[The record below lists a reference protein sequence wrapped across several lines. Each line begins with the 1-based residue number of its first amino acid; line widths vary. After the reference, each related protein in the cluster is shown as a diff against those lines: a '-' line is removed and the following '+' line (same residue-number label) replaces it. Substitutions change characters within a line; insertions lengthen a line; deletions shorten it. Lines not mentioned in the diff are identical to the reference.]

1 MRHHSIGTP
10 GMSPLLLGGL
20 MVAFV
25 GLLFDF
31 QDMVQGRAASS
42 RFHEACQ
49 GGVNPDVVL
58 SREQLAQ
65 LLAIPERDSRERVA
79 AVTGAPYCQ
88 LQSLQVRAGV
98 AAERQ
103 VYPLAF
109 DPETRLIILF
119 EGNEY
124 AGYRFSF
131 Q

>member
-1 MRHHSIGTP
+1 MKRHSIGTP
-10 GMSPLLLGGL
+10 GMPPLLMGGL
-20 MVAFV
+20 MIAFV
-25 GLLFDF
+25 GVLFDF
-31 QDMVQGRAASS
+31 RGELPGKATGNS
-42 RFHEACQ
+42 HEACQ
-49 GGVNPDVVL
+49 GDVNPQVSL

-65 LLAIPERDSRERVA
+65 LLAIPERDTKERVT
-79 AVTGAPYCQ
+79 AVVGAPYCQ
-88 LQSLQVRAGV
+88 LQSLQVRAGI

-109 DPETRLIILF
+109 DPDTQLIILF